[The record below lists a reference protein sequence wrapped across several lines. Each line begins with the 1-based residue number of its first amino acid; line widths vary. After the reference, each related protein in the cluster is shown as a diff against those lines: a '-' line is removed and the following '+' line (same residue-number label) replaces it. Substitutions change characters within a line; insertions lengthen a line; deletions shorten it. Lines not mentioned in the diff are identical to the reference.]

1 MTSEQIEAYVMAAA
15 AALELPVTPAQLPG
29 VILNFERLAGIAAL
43 VNAFPLG
50 PEHEPGP
57 RWEP

>member
-1 MTSEQIEAYVMAAA
+1 MTSDETGRYVLAAA
-15 AALELPVTPAQLPG
+15 AALELPIAPAHLPG
-29 VILNFERLAGIAAL
+29 VLLNFERLAGLAAL

-50 PEHEPGP
+50 PEDEPGP

>member
-15 AALELPVTPAQLPG
+15 AALDLPVTPAQLPE

>member
-1 MTSEQIEAYVMAAA
+1 MTQTEIEQYVTAAA
-15 AALELPVTPAQLPG
+15 AALELTVTPAQLPA
-29 VILNFERLAGIAAL
+29 VMLNFERLAGLAAL

>member
-1 MTSEQIEAYVMAAA
+1 MTQTEIERYVTAAA
-15 AALELPVTPAQLPG
+15 AALELPIAPAYLPG
-29 VILNFERLAGIAAL
+29 VTLNFGRLAGQAAL
-43 VNAFPLG
+43 INAFPLG

>member
-1 MTSEQIEAYVMAAA
+1 MTKGDVEQYVLAAA
-15 AALELPVTPAQLPG
+15 AALELTITPALLPA
-29 VILNFERLAGIAAL
+29 VMLNFERLAGLAAL